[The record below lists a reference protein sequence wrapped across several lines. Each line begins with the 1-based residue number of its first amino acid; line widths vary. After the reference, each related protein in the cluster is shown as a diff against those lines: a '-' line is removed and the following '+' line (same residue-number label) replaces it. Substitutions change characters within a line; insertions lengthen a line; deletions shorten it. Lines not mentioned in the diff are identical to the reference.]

1 MRRYREPVAAGKKIN
16 WAIVKSL
23 LPYLQA
29 HKFKIFVALML
40 LVLAKLATIAMPF
53 ALKYLVDLLDNQH
66 VSLALPDYLLAPVA
80 LIIAYGALRFFS
92 TLFAELRDTL
102 FNRVSERIIRHIGKQ
117 VFSHLLSLDYT
128 FHLQRKTGALARD
141 IERGTSGISFLLR
154 FLVFNIVPTFLEIFL
169 VINILLFNYGLAFA
183 VVTGLAVVF
192 YIGFSM
198 IATNWRSQFIRDANR
213 ADSDANA
220 HAVDRL
226 LNYETVKYFTNEDHE
241 VNQYDR
247 ALSKWEEAKNKNRLS
262 LALLNSGQSL
272 IISIAIISLLYLS
285 ANEVLDNT
293 MTIGDFVLVNAFMM
307 QLFMPLNFLGFVY
320 REIRASLVNIEQ
332 MFNLLQV
339 KPAIQ
344 DAKKAL
350 EYTIKDGAI
359 RFENVFFTYPNCR
372 PALND
377 VTFSVPA
384 GAKIGIV
391 GESGAGKS
399 TITRLL
405 FRFYDPEKGK
415 ITIDNIPITNM
426 TLRSLRSQIAMVP
439 QDCVLFNTSIIEN
452 IRYGRPDASD
462 DEIYE
467 VIRAAHLDK
476 LIARL
481 PDGVDTLV
489 GERGLKLSG
498 GEKQRIAIARAMLKR
513 PRILVLDEATSSLD
527 SESEEAILAE
537 LNEIS
542 KGITTLAIA
551 HRLSTIADAEC
562 ILVLQNG
569 RIIEVGSH
577 DDLLNQQGYYAKLWS
592 IQKRNK

>member
-1 MRRYREPVAAGKKIN
+1 
-16 WAIVKSL
+16 
-23 LPYLQA
+23 
-29 HKFKIFVALML
+29 
-40 LVLAKLATIAMPF
+40 
-53 ALKYLVDLLDNQH
+53 
-66 VSLALPDYLLAPVA
+66 
-80 LIIAYGALRFFS
+80 
-92 TLFAELRDTL
+92 
-102 FNRVSERIIRHIGKQ
+102 
-117 VFSHLLSLDYT
+117 
-128 FHLQRKTGALARD
+128 
-141 IERGTSGISFLLR
+141 
-154 FLVFNIVPTFLEIFL
+154 
-169 VINILLFNYGLAFA
+169 
-183 VVTGLAVVF
+183 
-192 YIGFSM
+192 
-198 IATNWRSQFIRDANR
+198 
-213 ADSDANA
+213 
-220 HAVDRL
+220 

-293 MTIGDFVLVNAFMM
+293 MTIGDFVLINAFMM

-344 DAKKAL
+344 DAEKAL
-350 EYTIKDGAI
+350 EYKIKDGAI

-372 PALND
+372 PALSD

-498 GEKQRIAIARAMLKR
+498 GEKQRIAIARAMLKK

-527 SESEEAILAE
+527 SESEEAILGE

-562 ILVLQNG
+562 ILVMQNG